1 MSAIG
6 LLGLATG
13 LFAFLIWVIDYD
25 ARHGWKDIHDSCL
38 NEFDN

>member
-6 LLGLATG
+6 LLGLASG

-25 ARHGWKDIHDSCL
+25 ARHGWKEVRDSCS